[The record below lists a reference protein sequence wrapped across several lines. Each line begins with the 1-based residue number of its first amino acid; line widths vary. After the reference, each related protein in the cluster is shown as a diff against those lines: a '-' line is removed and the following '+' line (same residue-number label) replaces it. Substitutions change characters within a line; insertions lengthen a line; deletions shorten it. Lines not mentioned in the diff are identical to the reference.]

1 MRLFSSSR
9 IMIRN
14 DLQITWVKMCLAH
27 NLWIGG
33 MRRGRQKTRTYGSC
47 VTNQNGSWRL
57 HLMSRCTNTD
67 HPAMG
72 HHDDEH
78 LHENTKTAVCS
89 DLCTILDVGFVTW
102 GWFVLMWLDP
112 AIIHVSSRPGV
123 TNQYQSCT
131 SASIMDDTSCHT
143 KYLTAG
149 EFSRFSLI
157 RNHRKKVLLSIF
169 SHHNN
174 LCLSL
179 LHD

>member
-102 GWFVLMWLDP
+102 SWFVLMWLDP
-112 AIIHVSSRPGV
+112 AIMWVVRQVSPI
-123 TNQYQSCT
+123 
-131 SASIMDDTSCHT
+131 SISPVQVHGSWMIQGATQNT
-143 KYLTAG
+143 WQL
-149 EFSRFSLI
+149 
-157 RNHRKKVLLSIF
+157 
-169 SHHNN
+169 
-174 LCLSL
+174 
-179 LHD
+179 